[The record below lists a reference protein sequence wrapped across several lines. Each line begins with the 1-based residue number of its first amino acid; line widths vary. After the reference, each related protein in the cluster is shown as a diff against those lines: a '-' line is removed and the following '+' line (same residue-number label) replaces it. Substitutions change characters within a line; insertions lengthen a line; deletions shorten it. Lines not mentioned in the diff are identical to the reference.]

1 MSWPKELIGYYLKKK
16 YNFSSERSPGRN
28 EEVKHDVTGA
38 V

>member
-1 MSWPKELIGYYLKKK
+1 MAQGIDRVLFKKK